1 LRSRSL
7 HPGEPS
13 SGLAPAVPASE
24 SVSGKGETMKK
35 KAVVTGLVA
44 MFLLV
49 AGFSVYA
56 QVAAVKRPYRNG
68 SVWDVAFIRMKPGMG
83 TAYLNYIAT
92 E

>member
-1 LRSRSL
+1 
-7 HPGEPS
+7 
-13 SGLAPAVPASE
+13 
-24 SVSGKGETMKK
+24 MKK